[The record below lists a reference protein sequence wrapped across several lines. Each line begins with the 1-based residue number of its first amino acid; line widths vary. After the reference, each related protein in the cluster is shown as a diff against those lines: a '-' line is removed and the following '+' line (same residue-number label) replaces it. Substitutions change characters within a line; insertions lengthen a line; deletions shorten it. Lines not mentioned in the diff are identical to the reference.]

1 MNNIRNLE
9 RLQFIHKSIL
19 NESTGSPTEIAKRL
33 RISERLVYHLIEQL
47 KDFKAHIGYDRSRKT
62 YFYKEY
68 FNLQVRISVMIVNE
82 NETTE
87 LYGH

>member
-1 MNNIRNLE
+1 M
-9 RLQFIHKSIL
+9 QFIHKSIL

>member
-9 RLQFIHKSIL
+9 RLQFIHKAIET
-19 NESTGSPTEIAKRL
+19 ESTGSPTELAGRL

-47 KDFKAHIGYDRSRKT
+47 KDFKARIGYDRSRKT

-68 FNLQVRISVMIVNE
+68 FNLKVRISVMIVNE
-82 NETTE
+82 DETTE
-87 LYGH
+87 LYGG